1 MSSTVTVHPTKGV
14 RGIGM
19 ITVIAG
25 IVMIVL
31 GLGVWVVV
39 SQTLSDEQITVSDD
53 STFMNGT
60 FAGQHVA
67 GPLTAYAQA
76 DVIDMHATEMAGG
89 KTYAELPQDDPVRE
103 SVMDASFLRASLFTS
118 VVAFGVCALVIGLGI
133 VFILLGSALRKLAGG
148 PQVVVDTPALSSGGD
163 LSHAAHRA
171 EPAEPARPA
180 PGKPEPTTP
189 EPTRPA
195 RTEAPAPPPERP
207 STRTAPEAPAGGT
220 PPPTSTTPPSTT
232 PPSAPPAAPSTPPE
246 NPPATPPS
254 SGSGSPSA

>member
-31 GLGVWVVV
+31 GVGVWVVV
-39 SQTLSDEQITVSDD
+39 SQTLSAEEITVSEDAN
-53 STFMNGT
+53 M

-67 GPLTAYAQA
+67 GPFTAYAQA
-76 DVIDMHATEMAGG
+76 EVIDKHATEMADG
-89 KTYAELPQDDPVRE
+89 KTYAQLDQDDPVRD

-148 PQVVVDTPALSSGGD
+148 PQVVIDSPSLTSEGG

-171 EPAEPARPA
+171 DPVEPDRPSA
-180 PGKPEPTTP
+180 PTTP
-189 EPTRPA
+189 A
-195 RTEAPAPPPERP
+195 APPERP
-207 STRTAPEAPAGGT
+207 STRTAPEAPSAG
-220 PPPTSTTPPSTT
+220 TSAPPST
-232 PPSAPPAAPSTPPE
+232 PPSASPSTPPE
-246 NPPATPPS
+246 NPPAAPPAG
-254 SGSGSPSA
+254 GSGSPSA

>member
-31 GLGVWVVV
+31 GVGVWVVV
-39 SQTLSDEQITVSDD
+39 SQTLSAEEITVSEDAN
-53 STFMNGT
+53 M

-67 GPLTAYAQA
+67 GPFTAYAQA
-76 DVIDMHATEMAGG
+76 EVIDKHATEMADG
-89 KTYAELPQDDPVRE
+89 KTYAQLDQDDPVRD

-148 PQVVVDTPALSSGGD
+148 PQVVIDSPSLTSEGG

-171 EPAEPARPA
+171 DPVEPDRPSA
-180 PGKPEPTTP
+180 PTTP
-189 EPTRPA
+189 A
-195 RTEAPAPPPERP
+195 APPERP
-207 STRTAPEAPAGGT
+207 STRTAPEAPSAG
-220 PPPTSTTPPSTT
+220 TSTPPST
-232 PPSAPPAAPSTPPE
+232 PPSASPSTPPE
-246 NPPATPPS
+246 NPPAAPPAG
-254 SGSGSPSA
+254 GSGSPSA

>member
-31 GLGVWVVV
+31 GVGVWVVV
-39 SQTLSDEQITVSDD
+39 SQTLSAEEITVSEDAN
-53 STFMNGT
+53 M

-67 GPLTAYAQA
+67 GPFTAYAQA
-76 DVIDMHATEMAGG
+76 EVIDKHATEMADG
-89 KTYAELPQDDPVRE
+89 KTYAQLDQDDPVRD

-148 PQVVVDTPALSSGGD
+148 PQVVIDSPSLTSEGG

-171 EPAEPARPA
+171 DPVEPDRPSA
-180 PGKPEPTTP
+180 PTTP
-189 EPTRPA
+189 A
-195 RTEAPAPPPERP
+195 APPERP
-207 STRTAPEAPAGGT
+207 STRTAPEAPPAG
-220 PPPTSTTPPSTT
+220 TSAPPST
-232 PPSAPPAAPSTPPE
+232 PPSASPSTPPE
-246 NPPATPPS
+246 NPPAAPPAG
-254 SGSGSPSA
+254 GSGSPSA

>member
-31 GLGVWVVV
+31 GVGVWVVV
-39 SQTLSDEQITVSDD
+39 SQTLSAEEITVSEDAN
-53 STFMNGT
+53 M

-67 GPLTAYAQA
+67 GPFTAYAQA
-76 DVIDMHATEMAGG
+76 EVIDKHATEMAAG
-89 KTYAELPQDDPVRE
+89 KTYAQLDQDDPVRD

-148 PQVVVDTPALSSGGD
+148 PQVVIDSPSLTSEGG

-171 EPAEPARPA
+171 DPVEPDRPSA
-180 PGKPEPTTP
+180 PTTP
-189 EPTRPA
+189 A
-195 RTEAPAPPPERP
+195 APPERP
-207 STRTAPEAPAGGT
+207 STRTAPEAPSAG
-220 PPPTSTTPPSTT
+220 TSTPPST
-232 PPSAPPAAPSTPPE
+232 PPSASPSTPPE
-246 NPPATPPS
+246 NPPAAPPAG
-254 SGSGSPSA
+254 GSGSPSA

>member
-14 RGIGM
+14 RGIGL

-31 GLGVWVVV
+31 GVGVWVVV
-39 SQTLSDEQITVSDD
+39 SQTLSAEEITVSEDAN
-53 STFMNGT
+53 M

-67 GPLTAYAQA
+67 GPFTAYAQA
-76 DVIDMHATEMAGG
+76 EVIDKHATEMADG
-89 KTYAELPQDDPVRE
+89 KTYAQLDQDDPVRD

-148 PQVVVDTPALSSGGD
+148 PQVVIDSPSLTSEGG

-171 EPAEPARPA
+171 DPVEPDRPSA
-180 PGKPEPTTP
+180 PTTP
-189 EPTRPA
+189 A
-195 RTEAPAPPPERP
+195 APPERP
-207 STRTAPEAPAGGT
+207 STRTAPEAPSAG
-220 PPPTSTTPPSTT
+220 TSAPPST
-232 PPSAPPAAPSTPPE
+232 PPSASPSTPPE
-246 NPPATPPS
+246 NPPAAPPAG
-254 SGSGSPSA
+254 GSGSPSA